1 MLAAERQQLIL
12 EILGRDGKVLS
23 APLSAELRVSE
34 DTIRRDL
41 RDLADAGLL
50 RRVHGGA
57 VPRNQPVL
65 PYTDRH
71 DQAPDAKSAIA
82 RIAAK
87 LLKDGQVVILDG
99 GTTSAQVARCL
110 RPDLKATIV
119 TNSPPAAEILSEH
132 PAVEVILVGGQLQKS
147 SRVIAGSMAIEMIRG
162 IRADLCLLGI
172 CSIHPRVG
180 ISVASVEEAMLK
192 RAMIESAAEVIA
204 LASPEKLGTVQPF
217 VVGEVSRINILVTPR
232 SVPDA
237 SLAPYQEIGME
248 IIRA

>member
-1 MLAAERQQLIL
+1 M
-12 EILGRDGKVLS
+12 
-23 APLSAELRVSE
+23 
-34 DTIRRDL
+34 
-41 RDLADAGLL
+41 
-50 RRVHGGA
+50 
-57 VPRNQPVL
+57 
-65 PYTDRH
+65 
-71 DQAPDAKSAIA
+71 
-82 RIAAK
+82 
-87 LLKDGQVVILDG
+87 
-99 GTTSAQVARCL
+99 L

-248 IIRA
+248 IIRRVTDGSFEMVEDRPRGMPCSDKSPRLVAIERYQQPRRRHPAVRPSNAIARRGDRPLGRTRYPWRDGRHRI